1 MASPPLFQ
9 QITELAKSALFE
21 RVVKLSLL
29 TAALVHGYI
38 IAFGR
43 SFHFRD
49 IDIHR
54 EIGRRFLSGE
64 YLYANDYCYMY
75 LPTTGVYF
83 APLLVLE
90 RNPSLALRYAVAIVC
105 LVGTI
110 MVFHRMI
117 VGVAPRK
124 GWNSL
129 LLGIGAGAL
138 TLQFILN
145 DLDDGGPHLILLG
158 ILSAG
163 IYAIWL
169 GRERLG
175 AALVGLGIVL
185 KITPALFVL
194 LFLWKRQWRL
204 ASYTVLATVLWI
216 VLPLFYMGPTSWLA
230 HHTEWTRNAV
240 LSVFDKQAE
249 GRQEN
254 ELQKANL
261 SLRHTMLRYLVT
273 YPPGHLLRQVDQGYR
288 PVLDLPPPVANA
300 IVGVAAISLLG
311 LFMWSSRRESQGVG
325 DPRWAHDCAGTL
337 MLALFLSPITWDQHL
352 VWMIPAAVVVV
363 AAATK
368 LSGSLSRAGYAMLG
382 VYVVLTMVLNYEVVG
397 SARWEA
403 LKSFHHLG
411 IAMLLLYG
419 LLLLSRGE
427 WNHRVLPRE
436 NIPVGSSR
444 AISEVQSN

>member
-1 MASPPLFQ
+1 MESKPIIHRVNEF
-9 QITELAKSALFE
+9 IRSALFA
-21 RVVKLSLL
+21 RLVKAGLVI
-29 TAALVHGYI
+29 AALVHGYI
-38 IAFGR
+38 ISFGR

-75 LPTTGVYF
+75 LPTTGIYF

-90 RNPSLALRYAVAIVC
+90 RNPSLALRYAVAVGC
-105 LVGTI
+105 LVITI
-110 MVFHRMI
+110 ILFHRMLCGASSSSAWSRLL
-117 VGVAPRK
+117 VGV
-124 GWNSL
+124 
-129 LLGIGAGAL
+129 GAGAL

-158 ILSAG
+158 ILTCA
-163 IYAIWL
+163 IYAIWA

-175 AALVGLGIVL
+175 ATILGFAITL
-185 KITPALFVL
+185 KITPALFVV

-204 ASYTVLATVLWI
+204 ASYTVLATVFWI
-216 VLPLFYMGPTSWLA
+216 VLPILYMGPTSWWD

-240 LSVFDKQAE
+240 LSVFDRQAE

-273 YPPGHLLRQVDQGYR
+273 YPPDHRLRQVDPGYR
-288 PVLDLPPPVANA
+288 PVLDLPSGAA
-300 IVGVAAISLLG
+300 MLIVGIAGLALLG
-311 LFMWSSRRESQGVG
+311 LFAWSTRRKFEGPG
-325 DPRWAHDCAGTL
+325 DPTWARDFAGTL
-337 MLALFLSPITWDQHL
+337 LLALFFSPITWDQHL
-352 VWMIPAAVVVV
+352 VWMIPAAFVVVS
-363 AAATK
+363 AAARLNGELT
-368 LSGSLSRAGYAMLG
+368 RTGYIMLAL
-382 VYVVLTMVLNYEVVG
+382 YIVLTMVLNYEVVG

-411 IAMLLLYG
+411 IAMLILYG
-419 LLLLSRGE
+419 LLLSSRGE
-427 WNHRVLPRE
+427 WSYPGRYSEKMRS
-436 NIPVGSSR
+436 GSSR
-444 AISEVQSN
+444 MASEI